1 MENQVVRKRDFP
13 LERVFELVHGDL
25 TTETVDAIVNPANNR
40 LDHGGGVAGLIVR
53 KGGAQIQAESDA
65 WVVEHGLIDHQHPAY
80 TSAGTLPCR
89 YVIHAV
95 GPVWGSGDEDRK
107 LVDAITGAFLLAGQL
122 GVKSL
127 SMPAISTGIF
137 GFPLVRASRITL
149 EAIQNLL
156 EATPQNSLTQ
166 LRLVIFDQASLRPF
180 MEEFDRR
187 FPV

>member
-1 MENQVVRKRDFP
+1 
-13 LERVFELVHGDL
+13 
-25 TTETVDAIVNPANNR
+25 
-40 LDHGGGVAGLIVR
+40 
-53 KGGAQIQAESDA
+53 
-65 WVVEHGLIDHQHPAY
+65 
-80 TSAGTLPCR
+80 
-89 YVIHAV
+89 
-95 GPVWGSGDEDRK
+95 VWGSGDEDRK